1 MSYHIHEWKFKHQFS
16 VSKSVTGKQS
26 MRNLGID
33 QILLTRTHRTIP
45 LQHWVNL
52 GKPGEDTL
60 KLAHIPVKFEWSLL
74 TCHFNKLIPMVTT
87 QNSFPEVSPAVKSIL
102 LSLNKVLLLYH
113 FLNINNH
120 LCSSTKISNSFS
132 MCCFISNFFFLFYP
146 AQIPS
151 PMTSVNVCALIL
163 HSISFS
169 THLFSCSGF
178 VEQTANTPR

>member
-1 MSYHIHEWKFKHQFS
+1 
-16 VSKSVTGKQS
+16 

-102 LSLNKVLLLYH
+102 LSLIKVLLLYH

-120 LCSSTKISNSFS
+120 LFSSTKISNSFS
-132 MCCFISNFFFLFYP
+132 MCYFISNFFFFSIQRRSHHLWH
-146 AQIPS
+146 QL
-151 PMTSVNVCALIL
+151 MSVLLYSIL
-163 HSISFS
+163 LPFLP
-169 THLFSCSGF
+169 TCLAVQGL
-178 VEQTANTPR
+178 